1 MHTTHRQLQLFLAM
15 VEHGGITAAARACH
29 VTQPTVSMQIKDL
42 SQSVGLPLFEQIG
55 KRLHLTAAG
64 EALAGHARNMA
75 DEWGAFEQ
83 KIAGLKG
90 MTQGRLRVAVVSTAE
105 SFVPE
110 MLGTFCAR
118 HPAIDIGLQVLN
130 RDGVVARL
138 RNNLDDLYI
147 MSTPPA
153 DVAVE
158 QRSFLP
164 NPLVVVAARSH
175 PLVGRIPQP
184 LARLAKER
192 FILRELGSGTR
203 MACDAHFAA
212 RGFEP
217 DVRLELGSNEAIK
230 HAVAAGLGIAV
241 LSRHALGAPDATALL
256 AEVKVRGFPV
266 HSNWFVL
273 YPRGKQLSPIAA
285 EFLGHLARYSLTDPV
300 IPDT

>member
-1 MHTTHRQLQLFLAM
+1 MHTTYRQLQLFLAM
-15 VEHGGITAAARACH
+15 VDHGGVTSAARACH

-42 SQSVGLPLFEQIG
+42 SESVGLPLFEQIG

-64 EALAGHARNMA
+64 EALAEHARNMA

-90 MTQGRLRVAVVSTAE
+90 LTQGRLRVAVVSTAE

-110 MLGTFCAR
+110 MLGSFCAR
-118 HPAIDIGLQVLN
+118 HPAIDIALQVLN

-158 QRSFLP
+158 QRAFLP
-164 NPLVVVAARSH
+164 NPLVVVAASSH
-175 PLVGRIPQP
+175 PLVGRRSQP

-212 RGFEP
+212 LGFAP

-230 HAVAAGLGIAV
+230 HAVAAGLGISV
-241 LSRHALGAPDATALL
+241 LSRHALGSAPATPWV
-256 AEVKVRGFPV
+256 AELKVRGFPV

-285 EFLGHLARYSLTDPV
+285 EFLGHLAGYSFTEPV
-300 IPDT
+300 IPET